1 MKAVERKSDLNKRN
15 SQDKNK
21 HYSLNKTIK
30 VDSGSGRLMT
40 GITSAFLLYMLVI
53 YPLAL
58 HDHYFDITYT
68 KYTVFKVGVILF
80 AVIWA
85 MGLVIVLTGIN
96 AGGMKGRHA
105 GGNVKVGTMDKLKAV
120 ICDGVYGTDIC
131 MVLFFISGV
140 MSFIM
145 AEDKKNA
152 FTGAQGRYCGLAF
165 MILIFIMYII
175 VSARVSNMEKM
186 WSLISMV
193 FVLVSSV
200 TFIIAILQ
208 NIGFDPFKLLDGIN
222 RKQRNIY
229 VSTFGNIDIF
239 GSFICIALPLFMG
252 LYVTEKSN
260 IKRIVYGIGVFAGF
274 MAFIPANADVVFAGV
289 GAAIIAVLFATVYME
304 RVDRLFELV
313 MLGSGGYLGM
323 VLLRMLVGTNG
334 AKITG
339 FNRLAEHPAL
349 LVIIFAV
356 VLFIRLIIQ
365 VYINRNKTEI
375 YINENKSEVYINKQ
389 KNGTGIKLI
398 IALAVVIISV
408 IAVIIYGRKNN
419 LAMFD
424 FNDKWGSYRGYIWR
438 RVTGLY
444 GELPFVQKIFGH
456 GNESIRS
463 LMDDRF
469 YDEMLQVTGTVY
481 DNAHNEYLQYLVT
494 QGLLGML
501 SYVGVV
507 GTAVI
512 TGVKK
517 IKKSPYILGLLLAV
531 ISYGVQA
538 IFNVNQCITTP
549 YMFLMT
555 AMLIGICRRATEE

>member
-21 HYSLNKTIK
+21 HYSVNKTIK

-96 AGGMKGRHA
+96 AGDMKGRHA
-105 GGNVKVGTMDKLKAV
+105 GGNAKVGTMDKLKAV

-365 VYINRNKTEI
+365 VYINKNKT
-375 YINENKSEVYINKQ
+375 EVYINKQ

-398 IALAVVIISV
+398 IALAVVLISG

-507 GTAVI
+507 VAAAI
-512 TGVKK
+512 AGVKK

-531 ISYGVQA
+531 VSYGVQA

-555 AMLIGICRRATEE
+555 AMLIGTCRRASEE

>member
-313 MLGSGGYLGM
+313 MFGSGGYLGM
-323 VLLRMLVGTNG
+323 VLLRKLVGTNG

-339 FNRLAEHPAL
+339 FNRLSEHPAL

-356 VLFIRLIIQ
+356 ALFIRLIIQ
-365 VYINRNKTEI
+365 VYINRNKDEI
-375 YINENKSEVYINKQ
+375 YINKNKSEVYINKQ
-389 KNGTGIKLI
+389 KDRTGIKLI
-398 IALAVVIISV
+398 IILAVVLISG

-507 GTAVI
+507 VTAAI
-512 TGVKK
+512 AGVKK

-531 ISYGVQA
+531 VSYGVQA

-555 AMLIGICRRATEE
+555 AMLICVCRRASEE

>member
-96 AGGMKGRHA
+96 AGDMKGRHA
-105 GGNVKVGTMDKLKAV
+105 GGNAKVGTMDKLKAV

-375 YINENKSEVYINKQ
+375 YINENKGEVYINKQ

-398 IALAVVIISV
+398 IALAVVLISG

-463 LMDDRF
+463 LMDERF

-507 GTAVI
+507 VTAAI
-512 TGVKK
+512 AGVKK

-531 ISYGVQA
+531 VSYGVQA
-538 IFNVNQCITTP
+538 MFNVNQCITTP

-555 AMLIGICRRATEE
+555 AMLIGVCRRASEE

>member
-21 HYSLNKTIK
+21 HYSVNKTIK

-96 AGGMKGRHA
+96 AGDMKGRHA

-289 GAAIIAVLFATVYME
+289 GATIIAVLFATVYME

-398 IALAVVIISV
+398 IALAVVLISG

-555 AMLIGICRRATEE
+555 AMLIGMCRRATEE

>member
-21 HYSLNKTIK
+21 HYSVNKTIK

-323 VLLRMLVGTNG
+323 VLLRKLVGTNG

-339 FNRLAEHPAL
+339 FNRLSEHPAL

-356 VLFIRLIIQ
+356 ALFIRVIIQ
-365 VYINRNKTEI
+365 VYINENKDEI
-375 YINENKSEVYINKQ
+375 YINKNKSEVYINKQ
-389 KNGTGIKLI
+389 KDRTGIKLI
-398 IALAVVIISV
+398 IVLAVVLISG
-408 IAVIIYGRKNN
+408 IAVIIYGIKNN

-494 QGLLGML
+494 QGLFGML
-501 SYVGVV
+501 SYGGVV
-507 GTAVI
+507 VTAVI
-512 TGVKK
+512 AGVKK

-531 ISYGVQA
+531 VSYGVQA

-549 YMFLMT
+549 YMFIMT
-555 AMLIGICRRATEE
+555 AMLIGMCRRASEE

>member
-289 GAAIIAVLFATVYME
+289 GAAVITVLFATVYME

-365 VYINRNKTEI
+365 VYINKNKTEI

-389 KNGTGIKLI
+389 KNGTCIKLI
-398 IALAVVIISV
+398 IALAVVLISG
-408 IAVIIYGRKNN
+408 IAVIIYGIKNN

-463 LMDDRF
+463 LMDERF

-494 QGLLGML
+494 QGLFGML

-507 GTAVI
+507 VTAAI
-512 TGVKK
+512 AGVKK

-531 ISYGVQA
+531 ISYAIQA

-555 AMLIGICRRATEE
+555 AMLIGMCRRASEE

>member
-21 HYSLNKTIK
+21 HYSVNKTIK

-96 AGGMKGRHA
+96 AGDMKGRHA
-105 GGNVKVGTMDKLKAV
+105 GGNAKVGTMDKLKAV

-323 VLLRMLVGTNG
+323 VLLRKLVGTNG

-339 FNRLAEHPAL
+339 FNRLSEHPAL

-356 VLFIRLIIQ
+356 ALFIRVIIQ
-365 VYINRNKTEI
+365 VYINENKDEI
-375 YINENKSEVYINKQ
+375 YINKNKSEVYINKQ
-389 KNGTGIKLI
+389 KDRTGIKLI
-398 IALAVVIISV
+398 IVLAVVLISG
-408 IAVIIYGRKNN
+408 IAVIIYGIKNN

-494 QGLLGML
+494 QGLFGML
-501 SYVGVV
+501 SYGGVV
-507 GTAVI
+507 VTAVI
-512 TGVKK
+512 AGVKK

-531 ISYGVQA
+531 VSYGVQA

-549 YMFLMT
+549 YMFIMT
-555 AMLIGICRRATEE
+555 AMLIGMCRRASEE

>member
-68 KYTVFKVGVILF
+68 KYTVFKVGLILF

-96 AGGMKGRHA
+96 AGDMKGRHA
-105 GGNVKVGTMDKLKAV
+105 GGNAKVGTMDKLKAV

-131 MVLFFISGV
+131 MVLFFISGM

-398 IALAVVIISV
+398 IALAVVLIPG

-494 QGLLGML
+494 QGLFGML
-501 SYVGVV
+501 SYGGVV
-507 GTAVI
+507 VTAVI
-512 TGVKK
+512 AGVKK

-531 ISYGVQA
+531 VSYGVQA

-549 YMFLMT
+549 YMFIMT
-555 AMLIGICRRATEE
+555 AMLIGMCRRASEE

>member
-21 HYSLNKTIK
+21 HYSVNKTIK

-96 AGGMKGRHA
+96 AGDMKGRHA
-105 GGNVKVGTMDKLKAV
+105 GGNAKVGTMDKLKAV

-175 VSARVSNMEKM
+175 VSAKVSNMEKM

-289 GAAIIAVLFATVYME
+289 GATIIAVLFATVYME

-398 IALAVVIISV
+398 IALAVVLISG

-555 AMLIGICRRATEE
+555 AMLIGMCRRATEE

>member
-21 HYSLNKTIK
+21 HYSVNKTIK

-96 AGGMKGRHA
+96 AGDMKGRHA
-105 GGNVKVGTMDKLKAV
+105 GGNAKVGTMDKLKAV

-175 VSARVSNMEKM
+175 VSAKVSNMEKM

-289 GAAIIAVLFATVYME
+289 GAAVIAVLFATVYME
-304 RVDRLFELV
+304 RVSRLFELV

-356 VLFIRLIIQ
+356 GLFIRLIIQ

-398 IALAVVIISV
+398 IALAVVLISG

-507 GTAVI
+507 VTAAI
-512 TGVKK
+512 AGVKK

-531 ISYGVQA
+531 VSYGVQA

-555 AMLIGICRRATEE
+555 AMLIGVCRRVSEE

>member
-21 HYSLNKTIK
+21 HYSVNKTIK

-96 AGGMKGRHA
+96 AGDMKGRHA

-289 GAAIIAVLFATVYME
+289 GAAVIAVLFATVYME

-313 MLGSGGYLGM
+313 MFGSGGYLGM
-323 VLLRMLVGTNG
+323 VLLRKLVGTNG

-339 FNRLAEHPAL
+339 FNRLSEHPAL

-356 VLFIRLIIQ
+356 ALFIRLIIQ
-365 VYINRNKTEI
+365 VYINRNKDEI
-375 YINENKSEVYINKQ
+375 YINKNKSEVYINKQ
-389 KNGTGIKLI
+389 KDRTGIKLI
-398 IALAVVIISV
+398 IILAVVLISG

-463 LMDDRF
+463 LMDERF

-494 QGLLGML
+494 QGLFGML
-501 SYVGVV
+501 SYGGVV
-507 GTAVI
+507 VTAVI
-512 TGVKK
+512 AGVKK

-531 ISYGVQA
+531 VSYGVQA

-549 YMFLMT
+549 YMFIMT
-555 AMLIGICRRATEE
+555 AMLIGMCRRASEE

>member
-339 FNRLAEHPAL
+339 FNRLSEHPAL

-356 VLFIRLIIQ
+356 ALFIRLIIQ
-365 VYINRNKTEI
+365 VYINRNKDEI
-375 YINENKSEVYINKQ
+375 YINKNKSEVYINKQ
-389 KNGTGIKLI
+389 KDRTGIKLI
-398 IALAVVIISV
+398 IVLAVVLISG

-463 LMDDRF
+463 LMDERV

-494 QGLLGML
+494 QGLFGML
-501 SYVGVV
+501 SYGGVV
-507 GTAVI
+507 VTAVI
-512 TGVKK
+512 AGVKK

-531 ISYGVQA
+531 VSYGVQA

-549 YMFLMT
+549 YMFIMT
-555 AMLIGICRRATEE
+555 AMLIGMCRRASEE

>member
-21 HYSLNKTIK
+21 HYSVNKTIK

-356 VLFIRLIIQ
+356 GLFIRLIIR

-398 IALAVVIISV
+398 IALAVVLISG
-408 IAVIIYGRKNN
+408 IAVIIYGIKNN

-494 QGLLGML
+494 QGLFGML
-501 SYVGVV
+501 SYGGVV
-507 GTAVI
+507 VTAVI
-512 TGVKK
+512 AGVKK

-531 ISYGVQA
+531 VSYGVQA

-549 YMFLMT
+549 YMFIMT
-555 AMLIGICRRATEE
+555 AMLIGMCRRASEE

>member
-21 HYSLNKTIK
+21 HYSVNKTIK

-323 VLLRMLVGTNG
+323 VLLRKLVGTNG

-339 FNRLAEHPAL
+339 FNRLSEHPAL

-356 VLFIRLIIQ
+356 ALFIRVIIQ
-365 VYINRNKTEI
+365 VYINENKDEI
-375 YINENKSEVYINKQ
+375 YINKNKSEVYINKQ
-389 KNGTGIKLI
+389 KDRTGIKLI
-398 IALAVVIISV
+398 IVLAVVLISG
-408 IAVIIYGRKNN
+408 IAVIIYGIKNN
-419 LAMFD
+419 IAMFD

-463 LMDDRF
+463 LMDERF

-494 QGLLGML
+494 QGLFGML
-501 SYVGVV
+501 SYGGVV
-507 GTAVI
+507 VTAVI
-512 TGVKK
+512 AGVKK

-531 ISYGVQA
+531 VSYGVQA

-549 YMFLMT
+549 YMFIMT
-555 AMLIGICRRATEE
+555 AMLIGMCRRASEE

>member
-96 AGGMKGRHA
+96 AGDMKGRHA
-105 GGNVKVGTMDKLKAV
+105 GGNAKVGTMDKLKAV

-289 GAAIIAVLFATVYME
+289 GAAVITVLFATVYME

-365 VYINRNKTEI
+365 VYINKNKT
-375 YINENKSEVYINKQ
+375 EVYINKQ

-398 IALAVVIISV
+398 IALAVVLISG

-507 GTAVI
+507 VAAAI
-512 TGVKK
+512 AGVKK

-531 ISYGVQA
+531 VSYGVQA

-555 AMLIGICRRATEE
+555 AMLIGTCRRASEE

>member
-21 HYSLNKTIK
+21 HYSVNKTIK

-96 AGGMKGRHA
+96 AGDMKGRHA
-105 GGNVKVGTMDKLKAV
+105 GGNAKGGTMDKLKAV

-152 FTGAQGRYCGLAF
+152 ITGAQGRYCGLAF

-289 GAAIIAVLFATVYME
+289 GAAVIAVLFATVYME

-365 VYINRNKTEI
+365 VYINKNKT
-375 YINENKSEVYINKQ
+375 EVYINKQ
-389 KNGTGIKLI
+389 KNGTDIKLI
-398 IALAVVIISV
+398 IALAVVLISG

-501 SYVGVV
+501 SYAGVV
-507 GTAVI
+507 VTAAI
-512 TGVKK
+512 AGVKK

-531 ISYGVQA
+531 VSYGVQA

-555 AMLIGICRRATEE
+555 AMLIGVCRRASEE

>member
-1 MKAVERKSDLNKRN
+1 MKAVERKSNLNKRN

-21 HYSLNKTIK
+21 HYSVNKTIK

-68 KYTVFKVGVILF
+68 KYTIFKVGVILF

-96 AGGMKGRHA
+96 AGDMKGRHA
-105 GGNVKVGTMDKLKAV
+105 GGNAKVGTMDKLKAV

-339 FNRLAEHPAL
+339 FNRLSEHPAL

-356 VLFIRLIIQ
+356 ALFIRVIIQ
-365 VYINRNKTEI
+365 VYINENKDEI
-375 YINENKSEVYINKQ
+375 YINKNKSEVYINKQ
-389 KNGTGIKLI
+389 KDRTGIKLI
-398 IALAVVIISV
+398 IVLAVVLISG
-408 IAVIIYGRKNN
+408 IAVIIYGIKNN

-494 QGLLGML
+494 QGLFGML
-501 SYVGVV
+501 SYGGVV
-507 GTAVI
+507 VTAVI
-512 TGVKK
+512 AGVKK

-531 ISYGVQA
+531 VSYGVQA

-549 YMFLMT
+549 YMFIMT
-555 AMLIGICRRATEE
+555 AMLIGMCRRASEE

>member
-21 HYSLNKTIK
+21 HYSVNKTIK

-96 AGGMKGRHA
+96 AGDMKGRHA
-105 GGNVKVGTMDKLKAV
+105 GGNAKVGTMDKLKAV

-175 VSARVSNMEKM
+175 VSAKVSNMEKM

-289 GAAIIAVLFATVYME
+289 GAAVIAVLFATVYME
-304 RVDRLFELV
+304 RVNRLFELV

-356 VLFIRLIIQ
+356 GLFIRLIIQ
-365 VYINRNKTEI
+365 VYINKNKT
-375 YINENKSEVYINKQ
+375 EVYINKQ

-398 IALAVVIISV
+398 IALAVVLISG

-507 GTAVI
+507 VAAAI
-512 TGVKK
+512 AGVKK

-531 ISYGVQA
+531 VSYGVQA

-555 AMLIGICRRATEE
+555 AMLIGTCRRASEE

>member
-15 SQDKNK
+15 SQEKNK
-21 HYSLNKTIK
+21 HYSVNKTIK

-68 KYTVFKVGVILF
+68 KYSVFKVGVILF

-96 AGGMKGRHA
+96 AGDMKGRHA
-105 GGNVKVGTMDKLKAV
+105 GGNAKVGTMDKLKAV

-349 LVIIFAV
+349 LVVIFAV

-398 IALAVVIISV
+398 IALAVVLISV

-507 GTAVI
+507 VTAAI
-512 TGVKK
+512 AGVKK

-531 ISYGVQA
+531 VSYGVQA

-555 AMLIGICRRATEE
+555 AMLIGTCRRASEE

>member
-21 HYSLNKTIK
+21 HYSVNKTIK

-105 GGNVKVGTMDKLKAV
+105 GGNAKVGTMDKLKAV

-323 VLLRMLVGTNG
+323 VLLRKLVGTNG

-339 FNRLAEHPAL
+339 FNRLSEHPAL

-356 VLFIRLIIQ
+356 ALFIRVIIQ
-365 VYINRNKTEI
+365 VYINENKDEI
-375 YINENKSEVYINKQ
+375 YINKNKSEVCINKQ
-389 KNGTGIKLI
+389 KDRTGIKLI
-398 IALAVVIISV
+398 IVLAVVLISG
-408 IAVIIYGRKNN
+408 IAVIIYGIKNN

-494 QGLLGML
+494 QGLFGML
-501 SYVGVV
+501 SYGGVV
-507 GTAVI
+507 VTAVI
-512 TGVKK
+512 AGVKK

-531 ISYGVQA
+531 VSYGVQA

-549 YMFLMT
+549 YMFIMT
-555 AMLIGICRRATEE
+555 AMLIGMCRRASEE

>member
-21 HYSLNKTIK
+21 HYSVNKTIK

-68 KYTVFKVGVILF
+68 KYTVFKVGMILF

-289 GAAIIAVLFATVYME
+289 GAAVIAVLFATVYME
-304 RVDRLFELV
+304 RVNRLFELV

-507 GTAVI
+507 VNAAI
-512 TGVKK
+512 AGVKK

-531 ISYGVQA
+531 VSYGVQA

-555 AMLIGICRRATEE
+555 AMLIGTCRRVSEE

>member
-21 HYSLNKTIK
+21 HYSVNKTIK

-96 AGGMKGRHA
+96 AGDMKGRHA
-105 GGNVKVGTMDKLKAV
+105 GGNAKVGTMDKLKAV

-175 VSARVSNMEKM
+175 VSAKVSNMEKM

-356 VLFIRLIIQ
+356 GLFIRLIIQ

-398 IALAVVIISV
+398 IALAVVLISG

-507 GTAVI
+507 VTAAI
-512 TGVKK
+512 AGVKK

-531 ISYGVQA
+531 VSYGVQA
-538 IFNVNQCITTP
+538 MFNVNQCITTP

-555 AMLIGICRRATEE
+555 AMLIGVCRRVSEE

>member
-289 GAAIIAVLFATVYME
+289 GAAVITVLFATVYME

-365 VYINRNKTEI
+365 VYINKNKT
-375 YINENKSEVYINKQ
+375 EVYINKQ

-398 IALAVVIISV
+398 IALAVVLISG

-507 GTAVI
+507 VAAAI
-512 TGVKK
+512 AGVKK

-531 ISYGVQA
+531 VSYGVQA

-555 AMLIGICRRATEE
+555 AMLIGTCRRASEE

>member
-21 HYSLNKTIK
+21 HYSVNKTIK

-85 MGLVIVLTGIN
+85 MGLVIVFTGIN
-96 AGGMKGRHA
+96 AGDMKGRHA
-105 GGNVKVGTMDKLKAV
+105 GGNAKVGTMDKLKAV

-175 VSARVSNMEKM
+175 VSAKVSNMEKM

-398 IALAVVIISV
+398 IALAVVLISG

-463 LMDDRF
+463 LMDERF

-494 QGLLGML
+494 QGLFGML

-507 GTAVI
+507 VTAAI
-512 TGVKK
+512 AGVKK

-531 ISYGVQA
+531 ISYAIQA

-555 AMLIGICRRATEE
+555 AMLIGMCRRASEE

>member
-21 HYSLNKTIK
+21 HYSVNKTIK

-175 VSARVSNMEKM
+175 VSAKVSNMEKM

-289 GAAIIAVLFATVYME
+289 GAAVIAVLFATVYME
-304 RVDRLFELV
+304 RVNRLFELV

-356 VLFIRLIIQ
+356 ALFIRLIIQ
-365 VYINRNKTEI
+365 VYINRNKDEI
-375 YINENKSEVYINKQ
+375 YINKNKSEVYINKQ
-389 KNGTGIKLI
+389 KDRTGIKLI
-398 IALAVVIISV
+398 IILAVVLISG

-419 LAMFD
+419 LVMFD

-463 LMDDRF
+463 LMDERF

-494 QGLLGML
+494 QGLFGML
-501 SYVGVV
+501 SYGGVV
-507 GTAVI
+507 VTAVI
-512 TGVKK
+512 AGVKK

-531 ISYGVQA
+531 VSYGVQA

-549 YMFLMT
+549 YMFIMT
-555 AMLIGICRRATEE
+555 AMLIGMCRRASEE

>member
-21 HYSLNKTIK
+21 HYSVNKTIK

-68 KYTVFKVGVILF
+68 KYTVFKVGMILF

-289 GAAIIAVLFATVYME
+289 GATIIAVLFATVYME

-398 IALAVVIISV
+398 IALAVVLISG

-469 YDEMLQVTGTVY
+469 YDEMLQITGTVY

-494 QGLLGML
+494 QGLFGML
-501 SYVGVV
+501 SYGGVV
-507 GTAVI
+507 VTAAI
-512 TGVKK
+512 AGVKK

-555 AMLIGICRRATEE
+555 AMLICVCRRASEE

>member
-21 HYSLNKTIK
+21 HYSVNKTIK

-96 AGGMKGRHA
+96 AGDMKGRHA
-105 GGNVKVGTMDKLKAV
+105 GGNAKVGTMDKLKAV

-289 GAAIIAVLFATVYME
+289 GATIIAVLFATVYME

-365 VYINRNKTEI
+365 VYINKNKT
-375 YINENKSEVYINKQ
+375 EVYINKQ

-398 IALAVVIISV
+398 IALAVVLISG

-507 GTAVI
+507 VAAAI
-512 TGVKK
+512 AGVKK

-531 ISYGVQA
+531 VSYGVQA

-555 AMLIGICRRATEE
+555 AMLIGTCRRASEE

>member
-21 HYSLNKTIK
+21 HYSVNKTIK

-40 GITSAFLLYMLVI
+40 GITSAFLLYTLVI

-68 KYTVFKVGVILF
+68 KYTVFKVGMILF

-175 VSARVSNMEKM
+175 VSAKVSNMEKM

-398 IALAVVIISV
+398 IALAVVLISG
-408 IAVIIYGRKNN
+408 IAVIIYGIKNN

-507 GTAVI
+507 VTAAI
-512 TGVKK
+512 AGVKK
-517 IKKSPYILGLLLAV
+517 IKRSPYILGLLLAV
-531 ISYGVQA
+531 VSYGVQA
-538 IFNVNQCITTP
+538 MFNVNQCITTP

-555 AMLIGICRRATEE
+555 AMLIGTCRRVTEE

>member
-1 MKAVERKSDLNKRN
+1 MKAVEKKSNWNKRN

-21 HYSLNKTIK
+21 HYSVNKTIK

-68 KYTVFKVGVILF
+68 KYTIFKVGVILF
-80 AVIWA
+80 ALIWA
-85 MGLVIVLTGIN
+85 MGLMIVLTGIN
-96 AGGMKGRHA
+96 AGDMKGRRA

-131 MVLFFISGV
+131 MVLFFLSGV

-165 MILIFIMYII
+165 MMLIFIMYII
-175 VSARVSNMEKM
+175 VSARVSNTEKM

-193 FVLVSSV
+193 FVMVSSV

-260 IKRIVYGIGVFAGF
+260 IKRIVYGIGVFTGF

-289 GAAIIAVLFATVYME
+289 GAAVIAVLFATVYME
-304 RVDRLFELV
+304 RADRLFELV

-323 VLLRMLVGTNG
+323 VLLRKLVGTNG

-339 FNRLAEHPAL
+339 FNRLSEHPAL

-356 VLFIRLIIQ
+356 ALFIRLIIQ
-365 VYINRNKTEI
+365 VYINGNKDEI
-375 YINENKSEVYINKQ
+375 YINKNKSEVYINKQ
-389 KNGTGIKLI
+389 KDRTGIKLI
-398 IALAVVIISV
+398 IILAVVLISG

-463 LMDDRF
+463 LMDERF

-494 QGLLGML
+494 QGLFGML
-501 SYVGVV
+501 SYGGVV
-507 GTAVI
+507 VTAVI
-512 TGVKK
+512 AGVKK

-531 ISYGVQA
+531 VSYGVQA

-555 AMLIGICRRATEE
+555 AMLIGMCRRASEE

>member
-323 VLLRMLVGTNG
+323 VLLRKLVGTNG

-339 FNRLAEHPAL
+339 FNRLSEHLAL

-356 VLFIRLIIQ
+356 ALFIRLIIQ
-365 VYINRNKTEI
+365 VYINRNKDEI
-375 YINENKSEVYINKQ
+375 YINKNKSEVYINKQ
-389 KNGTGIKLI
+389 KDRTGIKLI
-398 IALAVVIISV
+398 IVLAVVLISG

-463 LMDDRF
+463 LMDERF

-494 QGLLGML
+494 QGLFGML
-501 SYVGVV
+501 SYGGVV
-507 GTAVI
+507 VTAVI
-512 TGVKK
+512 AGVKK

-531 ISYGVQA
+531 VSYGVQA

-549 YMFLMT
+549 YMFIMT
-555 AMLIGICRRATEE
+555 AMLIGMCRRASEE

>member
-21 HYSLNKTIK
+21 HYSVNKTIK

-507 GTAVI
+507 VTAAI
-512 TGVKK
+512 AGVKK

-531 ISYGVQA
+531 VSYGVQA

-555 AMLIGICRRATEE
+555 AMLICVCRRASEE

>member
-21 HYSLNKTIK
+21 HYSVNKTIK

-96 AGGMKGRHA
+96 AGDMKGRHA
-105 GGNVKVGTMDKLKAV
+105 GGNAKVGTMDKLKAV

-289 GAAIIAVLFATVYME
+289 GATIIAVLFATVYME

-375 YINENKSEVYINKQ
+375 YINENKGEVYINKQ

-398 IALAVVIISV
+398 IALAVVLISG

-463 LMDDRF
+463 LMDERF

-507 GTAVI
+507 VTAAI
-512 TGVKK
+512 AGVKK

-531 ISYGVQA
+531 VSYGVQA
-538 IFNVNQCITTP
+538 MFNVNQCITTP

-555 AMLIGICRRATEE
+555 AMLIGTCRRVTEE

>member
-21 HYSLNKTIK
+21 HYSVNKTIK

-323 VLLRMLVGTNG
+323 VLLRKLVGTNG

-339 FNRLAEHPAL
+339 FNRLSEHPAL

-356 VLFIRLIIQ
+356 GLFIRLIIQ

-398 IALAVVIISV
+398 IALAVVLISG
-408 IAVIIYGRKNN
+408 IAVIIYGIKNN

-494 QGLLGML
+494 QGLFGML
-501 SYVGVV
+501 SYGGVV
-507 GTAVI
+507 VTAVI
-512 TGVKK
+512 AGVKK

-531 ISYGVQA
+531 VSYGVQA

-549 YMFLMT
+549 YMFIMT
-555 AMLIGICRRATEE
+555 AMLIGMCRRASEE

>member
-68 KYTVFKVGVILF
+68 KYTVFKVGLILF

-96 AGGMKGRHA
+96 AGDMKGRHA
-105 GGNVKVGTMDKLKAV
+105 GGNAKVGTMDKLKAV

-131 MVLFFISGV
+131 MVLFFISGM

-289 GAAIIAVLFATVYME
+289 GATIIAVLFATVYME

-398 IALAVVIISV
+398 IALAVVLISG

-555 AMLIGICRRATEE
+555 AMLIGMCRRATEE

>member
-85 MGLVIVLTGIN
+85 MGLVIVFTGIN
-96 AGGMKGRHA
+96 AGDMKGRHA
-105 GGNVKVGTMDKLKAV
+105 GGNAKVGTMDKLKAV

-323 VLLRMLVGTNG
+323 VLLRKLVGTNG

-339 FNRLAEHPAL
+339 FNRLSEHPAL

-356 VLFIRLIIQ
+356 ALFIRVIIQ
-365 VYINRNKTEI
+365 VYINENKDEI
-375 YINENKSEVYINKQ
+375 YINKNKSEVYINKQ
-389 KNGTGIKLI
+389 KDRTGIKLI
-398 IALAVVIISV
+398 IVLAVVLISG
-408 IAVIIYGRKNN
+408 IAVIIYGIKNN

-494 QGLLGML
+494 QGLFGML
-501 SYVGVV
+501 SYGGVV
-507 GTAVI
+507 VTAVI
-512 TGVKK
+512 AGVKK

-531 ISYGVQA
+531 VSYGVQA

-549 YMFLMT
+549 YMFIMT
-555 AMLIGICRRATEE
+555 AMLIGMCRRASEE

>member
-68 KYTVFKVGVILF
+68 KYTVFKVGLILF

-96 AGGMKGRHA
+96 AGDMKGRHA
-105 GGNVKVGTMDKLKAV
+105 GGNAKVGTMDKLKAV

-131 MVLFFISGV
+131 MVLFFISGM

-356 VLFIRLIIQ
+356 GLFIRLIIQ

-398 IALAVVIISV
+398 IALAVVLISG

-507 GTAVI
+507 VTAAI
-512 TGVKK
+512 AGVKK
-517 IKKSPYILGLLLAV
+517 IKRSPYILGLFLAV
-531 ISYGVQA
+531 VSYGVQA

-555 AMLIGICRRATEE
+555 AMLIGTCRRVTAE

>member
-21 HYSLNKTIK
+21 HYSVNKTIK

-375 YINENKSEVYINKQ
+375 YINENKSKVYINKQ

-398 IALAVVIISV
+398 IALAVVLISG
-408 IAVIIYGRKNN
+408 IAVIIYGIKNN

-494 QGLLGML
+494 QGLFGML
-501 SYVGVV
+501 SYGGVV
-507 GTAVI
+507 VTAVI
-512 TGVKK
+512 AGVKK

-531 ISYGVQA
+531 VSYGVQA

-549 YMFLMT
+549 YMFIMT
-555 AMLIGICRRATEE
+555 AMLIGMCRRASEE

>member
-21 HYSLNKTIK
+21 HYSVNKTIK

-68 KYTVFKVGVILF
+68 KYTIFKVGVILF

-96 AGGMKGRHA
+96 AGDMKGRHA
-105 GGNVKVGTMDKLKAV
+105 GGNAKVGTMDKLKAV

-304 RVDRLFELV
+304 RVNRLFELV

-398 IALAVVIISV
+398 IALAVVLISG
-408 IAVIIYGRKNN
+408 IAVIIYGIKNN

-507 GTAVI
+507 VTAAI
-512 TGVKK
+512 AGVKK
-517 IKKSPYILGLLLAV
+517 IKRSPYILGLLLAV
-531 ISYGVQA
+531 VSYGVQA
-538 IFNVNQCITTP
+538 MFNVNQCITTP

-555 AMLIGICRRATEE
+555 AMLIGTCRRVTEE